1 MRKLCTLTLAMFL
14 ATVMAVYAQDAPAVE
29 SAEESTEVVA
39 EESTEGLTISGSV
52 DSYARGAIGADRDW
66 APNTA
71 FANKNGFALGM
82 VNLVVAKEGK
92 KAGFVADLV
101 YGPRGADAV
110 FNSTGSSNIVN
121 QLYAYYKVSDAF
133 KLTLGNFNTYLGYE
147 VISPV
152 GNFNYTTSY
161 MFSWGPFS
169 HTGLRAD
176 YAISDKFSAM
186 VAVMNPTDWTDFNP
200 TGAYTLGAQL
210 GYSSDAGSA
219 FLNFT
224 YGDQDGND
232 KMSALQMLE
241 ALDEDPDAK
250 FSNSKEQ
257 FQVDLTTGWNIG
269 DAFFLGLNTTINSVS
284 GSSSFAPIDSSSVRE
299 TKFKKANGFYGVA
312 LYPQYSFSDNFA
324 LGLRGEYFSEFE
336 RGFGILAGPNGDGY
350 DIDGAANVLALTLS
364 GNIKAGNLTII
375 PEIRMD
381 NYSEKIVPND
391 GKASN
396 TGVSALL
403 AAVYA
408 F

>member
-1 MRKLCTLTLAMFL
+1 
-14 ATVMAVYAQDAPAVE
+14 MAVYAQEEAAVE
-29 SAEESTEVVA
+29 TTEAVA
-39 EESTEGLTISGSV
+39 EESAEGLTISGSV
-52 DSYARGAIGADRDW
+52 DTYVRGVIGADRDW

-71 FANKNGFALGM
+71 FANKNGFGLGM
-82 VNLVVAKEGK
+82 VNLVIAKEGK

-101 YGPRGADAV
+101 YGPRGVDAV
-110 FNSTGSSNIVN
+110 FNSVGSPNIVN
-121 QLYAYYKVSDAF
+121 QMYAYYKVSDDF
-133 KLTLGNFNTYLGYE
+133 KLSLGNFNTFLGYE

-200 TGAYTLGAQL
+200 TNSYTLGAQL
-210 GYSSDAGSA
+210 GYRSDAGSA

-224 YGDQDGND
+224 YGDQDGTV
-232 KMSALQMLE
+232 KPEKAMVKAAILGG
-241 ALDEDPDAK
+241 EDVISGK
-250 FSNSKEQ
+250 SQ
-257 FQVDLTTGWNIG
+257 FQADLTTGWNLG
-269 DAFFLGLNTTINSVS
+269 DAFFLGLNATYNTFGGSTTYTTLDSVNVTEVES
-284 GSSSFAPIDSSSVRE
+284 DE
-299 TKFKKANGFYGVA
+299 TFGFYGVA

-324 LGLRGEYFSEFE
+324 LGLRGEYFSEYKG
-336 RGFGILAGPNGDGY
+336 GFGVLGGY
-350 DIDGAANVLALTLS
+350 DADGAANVLALTLS

-375 PEIRMD
+375 PEVRLD
-381 NYSEKIVPND
+381 SFSEKVVPND
-391 GKASN
+391 DKMSN
-396 TGVSALL
+396 TGVTALL